1 MTVEPSYG
9 PVTVTLSLNLRK
21 DTPRSPVLK
30 KEQQRYERLKQE
42 AELLD

>member
-21 DTPRSPVLK
+21 DTPVLK